1 MSYKIL
7 CHWSL
12 NRSFFAKWKHHCLWF
27 IIAAYSISNL
37 NLYWRQRH
45 IRLSA
50 VCITHVPVMLLF
62 KSSKHIWL
70 EFYFY
75 HWIVDYI
82 IWTYVITSIYIFM
95 STAFLLFNYFFFLEI
110 QLCSYHIKY
119 GKTKSQSNQLKDLK
133 VFKIGL
139 KMFFSSVQFIKY
151 QDKTKTLW

>member
-12 NRSFFAKWKHHCLWF
+12 NRSFFAEWKHHCLWF

-50 VCITHVPVMLLF
+50 VCITRVPVMLLF

-70 EFYFY
+70 ELYFY

-82 IWTYVITSIYIFM
+82 LWTYVITSIYILT
-95 STAFLLFNYFFFLEI
+95 STAFLLFNFFFFR
-110 QLCSYHIKY
+110 
-119 GKTKSQSNQLKDLK
+119 KSNC
-133 VFKIGL
+133 VH
-139 KMFFSSVQFIKY
+139 
-151 QDKTKTLW
+151 TTLNMAKPNHNLTSFN